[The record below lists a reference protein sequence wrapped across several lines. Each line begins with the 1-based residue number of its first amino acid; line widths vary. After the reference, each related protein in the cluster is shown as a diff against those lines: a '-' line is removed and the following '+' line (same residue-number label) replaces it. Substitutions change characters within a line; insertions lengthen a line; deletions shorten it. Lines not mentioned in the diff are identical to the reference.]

1 MIWRKTKEFESISVS
16 DDGQVRNDITGRI
29 YKPTINKQGYC
40 VITGPDRKQYKI
52 HRLVAMAFQDICG
65 SYCDN
70 MVIDHLNTV
79 RTDNRASNL
88 MWVTIKGNM
97 NNPITKLKLSD
108 SKKGDKNPMKR
119 KEVAL
124 KSAESNRG
132 KHLTDEHKI
141 KISSKLK
148 GRKVSIETK
157 MKMSESSK
165 LRSRNN
171 KGQFIY
177 EEV

>member
-52 HRLVAMAFQDICG
+52 HRLVAMAFQAICG

-79 RTDNRASNL
+79 RSDNRASNL

-97 NNPITKLKLSD
+97 NINSTAII
-108 SKKGDKNPMKR
+108 N
-119 KEVAL
+119 V
-124 KSAESNRG
+124 N
-132 KHLTDEHKI
+132 I
-141 KISSKLK
+141 I
-148 GRKVSIETK
+148 VN
-157 MKMSESSK
+157 ESSK
-165 LRSRNN
+165 TYSSYPCNL
-171 KGQFIY
+171 
-177 EEV
+177 